1 MRQAA
6 DEGARKV
13 DDLEEKGIFV
23 FDRKAEQDL
32 CCIHLLRLSG
42 YIVVLQPIIPDF
54 GYEYTINMNMWSVR
68 PSVRQASFGTLA
80 LLNEI
85 RIFRT
90 GGAAKR
96 YYEKKLEA
104 WSVLGTDNA
113 CLAPPVIRYRGDL
126 WPKVRALASYICRV
140 YPYAY
145 FWQEEATKRSMY
157 AEFDEAGRPR
167 LIGRGAKR
175 EFDAATEMPFLVNIL

>member
-1 MRQAA
+1 MDLFHIACGTKANPKWLTLARCNRDPIARQVRQAA

-54 GYEYTINMNMWSVR
+54 GYDYTINMNTWSVR

-96 YYEKKLEA
+96 YHEKKLEA
-104 WSVLGTDNA
+104 KMSMSEKIQMSSSRQNVDVRKNSNVSSRFASTPAL
-113 CLAPPVIRYRGDL
+113 RHDL
-126 WPKVRALASYICRV
+126 YIVFR
-140 YPYAY
+140 
-145 FWQEEATKRSMY
+145 
-157 AEFDEAGRPR
+157 
-167 LIGRGAKR
+167 
-175 EFDAATEMPFLVNIL
+175 